1 MSYDIYVVDENKET
15 ITLEKPHQ
23 LRGGTYCESG
33 TTEAHYNIT
42 YNYSVVYYMVFP
54 RRKSIG
60 LLDGKT
66 LQQADTI
73 ILKAM
78 SKMPDFSKR
87 PREGNYWEP
96 TPQNAWW
103 ALRDLHELFSLIP
116 EEKRAIAR
124 IRVS

>member
-15 ITLEKPHQ
+15 IVLEQKHQ
-23 LRGGTYCESG
+23 LAGGTFAVGG
-33 TTEAHYNIT
+33 TTEAHFNIT
-42 YNYSVVYYMVFP
+42 YNYSAVYAMVFP

-78 SKMPDFSKR
+78 AKIPHSDSGER
-87 PREGNYWEP
+87 CHDYWTP
-96 TPQNAWW
+96 TPNNAWI
-103 ALRDLHELFSLIP
+103 ALNDLHKMFNLIP
-116 EEKRAIAR
+116 EEKRETAR